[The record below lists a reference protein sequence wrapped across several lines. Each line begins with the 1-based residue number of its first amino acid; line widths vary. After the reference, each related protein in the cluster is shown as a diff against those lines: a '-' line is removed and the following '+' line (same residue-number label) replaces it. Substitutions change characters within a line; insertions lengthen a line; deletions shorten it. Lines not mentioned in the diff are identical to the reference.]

1 VLFNFGIQAKWIGF
15 RTNPSDRALRLN
27 EEALL
32 LKLCSS
38 ASLDLSTRLFKVVYR
53 ESFQPFLDEG
63 GADKKGLRDKTLAIL
78 FPKVAQH
85 TLTFFTR
92 DGGIRSLT
100 EQGRFL
106 AVRDCLFRSDSPVW
120 KTSLR
125 DDLLGLIRLGN
136 KESVIYVN
144 TRDFFNLLAQ
154 GLEQGID
161 IASKEEIVTILSD
174 RKLAQCLWETVT
186 SRRIQ
191 YRMRIAFL
199 RARQSF
205 IRNGVPEALVPLT
218 DDLRSRLREEELK
231 AKPENSQQIEPLSG
245 QASTAVVPD

>member
-1 VLFNFGIQAKWIGF
+1 
-15 RTNPSDRALRLN
+15 
-27 EEALL
+27 
-32 LKLCSS
+32 
-38 ASLDLSTRLFKVVYR
+38 
-53 ESFQPFLDEG
+53 
-63 GADKKGLRDKTLAIL
+63 
-78 FPKVAQH
+78 
-85 TLTFFTR
+85 
-92 DGGIRSLT
+92 
-100 EQGRFL
+100 
-106 AVRDCLFRSDSPVW
+106 
-120 KTSLR
+120 
-125 DDLLGLIRLGN
+125 
-136 KESVIYVN
+136 VN